1 MVARICEKLVKYHE
15 TKIMFSA
22 IPVIGCKKL
31 YNKADSHRDNFEV
44 IFAFTLIL
52 IVQHRCM

>member
-22 IPVIGCKKL
+22 IPVIGFKKL
-31 YNKADSHRDNFEV
+31 TTR
-44 IFAFTLIL
+44 LIL
-52 IVQHRCM
+52 TEIILRLFLHLH